1 MSDAGAALY
10 RTLPRNLGHTVAP
23 PAGTVF
29 HNKAER
35 LGYIRTGLVR
45 IAWQEYDDCRSPPLK
60 PGEQRSCHPPTSLR
74 P

>member
-1 MSDAGAALY
+1 MSDEETALY
-10 RTLPRNLGHTVAP
+10 GTLPRTLGHTVVP

-35 LGYIRTGLVR
+35 LGYIRAGLVR
-45 IAWQEYDDCRSPPLK
+45 IAWQEYDDCRRAPLK
-60 PGEQRSCHPPTSLR
+60 PGEQRSCYPPSSPR